1 MFFYFFYYTF
11 AQNIAIMSNVI
22 PLKERLDF
30 QQYQLV
36 INTLANIG
44 IEIAPPGTPVPSP
57 EVAAAPLNENEQ
69 VFKIHLPLAEPLFLT
84 DKRGGE
90 MLVVTRQT
98 YDKLLM
104 RVEELESLNRSL
116 KEKLQ
121 QASAPAPQAPAA
133 PAAPTTPAPSHTMA
147 FTPPVP
153 TPQAPAAPV
162 TAPVM
167 SPPVAAPVVTPPPVA
182 APIAPPA
189 PTVAQSTPIPSET
202 PSFGSLDSLGTSN
215 PLVPHTVTKTED
227 YHQEPVHTPAPTYQ
241 APASSSLH
249 TSSAAN
255 LSNEEALERARRII
269 EKYKK

>member
-1 MFFYFFYYTF
+1 
-11 AQNIAIMSNVI
+11 MSNVI

-84 DKRGGE
+84 DKKGGE

-121 QASAPAPQAPAA
+121 QASAPAPVAPAA
-133 PAAPTTPAPSHTMA
+133 PSALTTPAPSHTMA

-153 TPQAPAAPV
+153 TPQAPVV
-162 TAPVM
+162 T
-167 SPPVAAPVVTPPPVA
+167 PPVAAPVVTPPPVA

-189 PTVAQSTPIPSET
+189 PAVAQSTPIPSET
-202 PSFGSLDSLGTSN
+202 PSFGGLESLGTSN

-241 APASSSLH
+241 APASSSLQ

>member
-98 YDKLLM
+98 YDRLLM

-121 QASAPAPQAPAA
+121 QALAPAPVAPATPVA
-133 PAAPTTPAPSHTMA
+133 PAPSHTMA

-153 TPQAPAAPV
+153 TPQAT
-162 TAPVM
+162 TAPVV
-167 SPPVAAPVVTPPPVA
+167 SPPVAASVVTPSPVA
-182 APIAPPA
+182 APIVPPA
-189 PTVAQSTPIPSET
+189 PAVAQSTPITSET

-227 YHQEPVHTPAPTYQ
+227 YHQEPVHTPVPTYQ

>member
-121 QASAPAPQAPAA
+121 QALAPAPVAPATPVA
-133 PAAPTTPAPSHTMA
+133 PAPL
-147 FTPPVP
+147 V
-153 TPQAPAAPV
+153 
-162 TAPVM
+162 
-167 SPPVAAPVVTPPPVA
+167 SPPVVTPPPVA
-182 APIAPPA
+182 APIVPPA
-189 PTVAQSTPIPSET
+189 PAVAQSTPTASET
-202 PSFGSLDSLGTSN
+202 PSFGNLDSLGTAN

>member
-1 MFFYFFYYTF
+1 
-11 AQNIAIMSNVI
+11 MSNVI

-121 QASAPAPQAPAA
+121 QALAPTPVAPAA

-153 TPQAPAAPV
+153 TPQPPAA
-162 TAPVM
+162 
-167 SPPVAAPVVTPPPVA
+167 PVAAPVVTPPPVA
-182 APIAPPA
+182 APIVPPA
-189 PTVAQSTPIPSET
+189 PAVAQSTPIPSET
-202 PSFGSLDSLGTSN
+202 PSFGSLDSLGTAN

-227 YHQEPVHTPAPTYQ
+227 YHQEPVHTPVPTYQ

>member
-1 MFFYFFYYTF
+1 
-11 AQNIAIMSNVI
+11 
-22 PLKERLDF
+22 
-30 QQYQLV
+30 
-36 INTLANIG
+36 
-44 IEIAPPGTPVPSP
+44 
-57 EVAAAPLNENEQ
+57 
-69 VFKIHLPLAEPLFLT
+69 
-84 DKRGGE
+84 

-121 QASAPAPQAPAA
+121 QASAPASVAPATPVA
-133 PAAPTTPAPSHTMA
+133 PAPSHTMA

-153 TPQAPAAPV
+153 TPQAP
-162 TAPVM
+162 TAPVV
-167 SPPVAAPVVTPPPVA
+167 SPPVVTPPPVA
-182 APIAPPA
+182 APIAPSAPA
-189 PTVAQSTPIPSET
+189 VAQSTPIPSET
-202 PSFGSLDSLGTSN
+202 PSFGSLDSLGTAN

>member
-1 MFFYFFYYTF
+1 
-11 AQNIAIMSNVI
+11 MSNVI

-133 PAAPTTPAPSHTMA
+133 PAVPTTPAPSHTMA

-153 TPQAPAAPV
+153 TPQAPAAP
-162 TAPVM
+162 
-167 SPPVAAPVVTPPPVA
+167 
-182 APIAPPA
+182 IAPPA
-189 PTVAQSTPIPSET
+189 PAVAQSTPTPGET
-202 PSFGSLDSLGTSN
+202 PSFGSLDLLGTSN
-215 PLVPHTVTKTED
+215 PLVPHTVTKTES

>member
-1 MFFYFFYYTF
+1 
-11 AQNIAIMSNVI
+11 
-22 PLKERLDF
+22 
-30 QQYQLV
+30 
-36 INTLANIG
+36 
-44 IEIAPPGTPVPSP
+44 
-57 EVAAAPLNENEQ
+57 
-69 VFKIHLPLAEPLFLT
+69 
-84 DKRGGE
+84 

-121 QASAPAPQAPAA
+121 QALAPTPVAPAA

-153 TPQAPAAPV
+153 TPQAP
-162 TAPVM
+162 TAPVV
-167 SPPVAAPVVTPPPVA
+167 SQPVAAPVVTPPPVA
-182 APIAPPA
+182 APIVPPA
-189 PTVAQSTPIPSET
+189 PAVVQSTPIPSET
-202 PSFGSLDSLGTSN
+202 PSFGSLDSLGTAN

>member
-1 MFFYFFYYTF
+1 
-11 AQNIAIMSNVI
+11 MSNVI

-121 QASAPAPQAPAA
+121 QASAPASVAPATPVA
-133 PAAPTTPAPSHTMA
+133 PAPSHTMA

-153 TPQAPAAPV
+153 TPQAP
-162 TAPVM
+162 TAPVV
-167 SPPVAAPVVTPPPVA
+167 SPPVVTPPSVA
-182 APIAPPA
+182 APIAPSAPA
-189 PTVAQSTPIPSET
+189 VAQSTPIPSET
-202 PSFGSLDSLGTSN
+202 PSFGSLDSLGTAN

>member
-1 MFFYFFYYTF
+1 
-11 AQNIAIMSNVI
+11 
-22 PLKERLDF
+22 
-30 QQYQLV
+30 
-36 INTLANIG
+36 
-44 IEIAPPGTPVPSP
+44 
-57 EVAAAPLNENEQ
+57 
-69 VFKIHLPLAEPLFLT
+69 
-84 DKRGGE
+84 

-133 PAAPTTPAPSHTMA
+133 PAVPTTPAPSHTMA

-189 PTVAQSTPIPSET
+189 PAVAQSTPTSSET
-202 PSFGSLDSLGTSN
+202 PSFGSLDLLGTSN
-215 PLVPHTVTKTED
+215 PLVPHTVTT
-227 YHQEPVHTPAPTYQ
+227 TPFIRQRLPIKRLHPT
-241 APASSSLH
+241 PSTLLLRL
-249 TSSAAN
+249 TSPM
-255 LSNEEALERARRII
+255 RRP
-269 EKYKK
+269 